1 LIIGLRTVE
10 IFIPLSQSL
19 KEKRMVLRRIKD
31 RVKSKLNV
39 SYAEI
44 DHQDKWQR
52 TCLSFVTVAN
62 TRLDVDKRLE
72 KVMEIILSDDRVQI
86 LEVESDYL

>member
-1 LIIGLRTVE
+1 ME

-31 RVKSKLNV
+31 RVQSKMNV

-44 DHQDKWQR
+44 DHLDKWQR
-52 TCLSFVTVAN
+52 SCLAFVTVAN
-62 TRLDVDKRLE
+62 KRLE
-72 KVMEIILSDDRVQI
+72 VEKRLDAVMKIINDDDRVNI
-86 LEVESDYL
+86 LDVESDYL